1 MSQARIGQKW
11 IQVTTS
17 EAKNDYKWLQ
27 VTASGGYMSEEEGHR
42 VNACDDKWG
51 YKWLRVK
58 LELQVNLSQARINKT
73 LLLIFNIV
81 LFYSIQIFL

>member
-27 VTASGGYMSEEEGHR
+27 VTASGGYMSEEEGQR
-42 VNACDDKWG
+42 VNACTTSEAISG
-51 YKWLRVK
+51 YV
-58 LELQVNLSQARINKT
+58 
-73 LLLIFNIV
+73 
-81 LFYSIQIFL
+81 

>member
-11 IQVTTS
+11 IQVTTT

-27 VTASGGYMSEEEGHR
+27 VTASGGYMSEEEGHQ
-42 VNACDDKWG
+42 VTACDDKWG

-81 LFYSIQIFL
+81 LFYSMQIFL